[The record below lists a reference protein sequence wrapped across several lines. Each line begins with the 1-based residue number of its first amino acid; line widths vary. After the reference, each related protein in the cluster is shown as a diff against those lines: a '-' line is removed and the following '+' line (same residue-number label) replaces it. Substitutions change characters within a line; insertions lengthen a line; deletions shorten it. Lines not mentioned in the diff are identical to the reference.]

1 MTTRAEYIAARE
13 RIIAR
18 ALAEVGVREASGH
31 NNGVRV
37 EEYIALGTKAV
48 REPGLSWCA
57 AFVLWCHRVEGIDL
71 PGNDWAMR
79 RVSTLYEEAR
89 QRDAILTASEPPEP
103 GDLAIYLGRAST
115 HAGPSGHV
123 QLVISWHMRGTVDV
137 VGGNEGNAVKRS
149 TIAISAPTCYVRPE
163 RMFAA

>member
-1 MTTRAEYIAARE
+1 MTTRAEYVAALL
-13 RIIAR
+13 RILMR
-18 ALAEVGVREASGH
+18 AESEVGVSEASRRNDGA
-31 NNGVRV
+31 RV
-37 EEYIALGTKAV
+37 EEYIALGTKAA

-57 AFVLWCHRVEGIDL
+57 AFVLWCHRAEGVDL

-89 QRDAILTASEPPEP
+89 QRDAILRPEEPPAP

-123 QLVISWHMRGTVDV
+123 QIVVSFPLQGRVVV
-137 VGGNEGNAVKRS
+137 VGGNEGNAVRRS
-149 TIAISAPTCYVRPE
+149 SVPLSAPTCYVRPE
-163 RMFAA
+163 RMFS

>member
-1 MTTRAEYIAARE
+1 MSTRAEYIAARE

-18 ALAEVGVREASGH
+18 ALAEVGVREATGR
-31 NNGVRV
+31 NDGARV
-37 EEYIALGTKAV
+37 EEYIALGTKAA

-89 QRDAILTASEPPEP
+89 QRNAILTASEPPEP

-137 VGGNEGNAVKRS
+137 VGGNESNAVRRS
-149 TIAISAPTCYVRPE
+149 TVAISAPTCYVRPE